1 MKQLLLIRHAKSNMN
16 FWGDDF
22 ERPLHPQGEID
33 APLMA
38 KKTLARNMSIDAFL
52 SSTAVKAMTTANYF
66 AAAYNK
72 KEQDIIQI
80 DKLYHAE
87 IDTFFEVITAID
99 NVFNTVA
106 IFSHNPGITDFIRL
120 LTPVRI
126 VSMPPC
132 GVYALKIN
140 TDDWTNF
147 KTANKEFLFFD
158 YPKEF

>member
-1 MKQLLLIRHAKSNMN
+1 
-16 FWGDDF
+16 
-22 ERPLHPQGEID
+22 
-33 APLMA
+33 
-38 KKTLARNMSIDAFL
+38 
-52 SSTAVKAMTTANYF
+52 MTTANYF